1 MTNAVL
7 TRPLLSVRSAAAR
20 LSVSEKTVRRLID
33 GGLPAL
39 RVGGQVRI
47 DAVELE
53 CWIRGWEPPPGYE
66 AAGNT
71 GAARSPRS
79 GLKEGG
85 LNCPS

>member
-7 TRPLLSVRSAAAR
+7 NRPLLSVRAVAAR
-20 LSVSEKTVRRLID
+20 LSVSEKTVRRLIE

-66 AAGNT
+66 ATAST

-79 GLKEGG
+79 GPDEA
-85 LNCPS
+85 NAA